1 MFATELVSGV
11 LCIRK
16 MTVNLTETDEEILEL
31 LGNGRCTPGYLVD
44 ETGISRQ
51 QIHNRLN
58 VLLAADYIRK
68 VHEPTGL
75 YELVEDPRE
84 G

>member
-1 MFATELVSGV
+1 MQDTQSNSGKD
-11 LCIRK
+11 K
-16 MTVNLTETDEEILEL
+16 MTVDLTETDERILTML
-31 LGNGRCTPGYLVD
+31 SNGRCTAGYLID
-44 ETGISRQ
+44 ETGVSRQ

-75 YELVEDPRE
+75 YELVEDPRDE
-84 G
+84 

>member
-1 MFATELVSGV
+1 
-11 LCIRK
+11 
-16 MTVNLTETDEEILEL
+16 MTVDLTETDREVLDL
-31 LGNGRCTPGYLVD
+31 LQEGRCTPGYLVD

-51 QIHNRLN
+51 QVHSRLN

-75 YELVEDPRE
+75 YELVEDPRDE
-84 G
+84 

>member
-1 MFATELVSGV
+1 
-11 LCIRK
+11 
-16 MTVNLTETDEEILEL
+16 MTVELTETDRKVLDL
-31 LGNGRCTPGYLVD
+31 LNEGRCTPGYLID

-58 VLLAADYIRK
+58 VLLAADYVQK

-75 YELVEDPRE
+75 YELVEDPRDE
-84 G
+84 